1 MLTKLSYDVQTV
13 FGAEDIFKL
22 NNIGVVEPL
31 KKVNLGEYCVLEV
44 AIVCKCLQI
53 NLFNSHLLFGI
64 PLHAF
69 VHLSVHSL
77 S

>member
-22 NNIGVVEPL
+22 NNIGVVEPF

-44 AIVCKCLQI
+44 AIVCKCL
-53 NLFNSHLLFGI
+53 
-64 PLHAF
+64 
-69 VHLSVHSL
+69 
-77 S
+77 